1 MNLTRKQK
9 IILGVLTLW
18 PPLYILIFIANVV
31 GMIVASSS
39 NTNVT
44 ISIMSVAWIFPLHF
58 LTIILV
64 LALMVF
70 YILYIVRSD
79 TIPEEHRIVWLIAV
93 IIVSIPAMIIF
104 WFMHFWKELREE
116 RYDEE
121 F

>member
-1 MNLTRKQK
+1 
-9 IILGVLTLW
+9 
-18 PPLYILIFIANVV
+18 
-31 GMIVASSS
+31 
-39 NTNVT
+39 
-44 ISIMSVAWIFPLHF
+44 
-58 LTIILV
+58 
-64 LALMVF
+64 MVF

-93 IIVSIPAMIIF
+93 IIVSIPAMIVF